1 MSDFKKFL
9 NDAGVDPQ
17 YHEQMVED
25 LREVKAV
32 GGVFLPNGNAE
43 INGAFKNLWHSSG
56 LTYKVLPGVGMVISA
71 AKRNAP
77 KAESVSEVDALK
89 AKIAL
94 LEAAMKGLP
103 AGKPLDEV
111 LKGDGGK
118 ITLPDSKPVTTTTQR
133 RSGRASAPPPTD
145 I

>member
-1 MSDFKKFL
+1 MDFKKFL
-9 NDAGVDPQ
+9 VSAGVSEE
-17 YHEQMVED
+17 YHDQMVAD

-32 GGVFLPNGNAE
+32 GGIFLPNGSQE
-43 INGAFKNLWHSSG
+43 INGAFKGLWHESG
-56 LTYKVLPGVGMVISA
+56 LVYKVIPGVGLLIST

-77 KAESVSEVDALK
+77 KVEAVEVEALK

-94 LEAAMKGLP
+94 LEAAVKGLP
-103 AGKPLDEV
+103 AGKDLNEV
-111 LKGDGGK
+111 LKANGEK
-118 ITLPDSKPVTTTTQR
+118 ITLPDPKPPVTTQR